1 MKKIGFLFLIFIIL
15 AIGFSFITNPPLFF
29 SNIINT
35 LELWL
40 YKVYPS
46 IFTFYLLSSL
56 LINTKLLNKLI
67 YHLRFIFKFL
77 KFKNEN
83 ALQIFLLS
91 IFVGNPTSASLIC
104 EALNNGSID
113 YQEAKKLLKCSSFI
127 NPFFI
132 ISFLLLFSLKYAM
145 LVLLVH
151 ILSNIIIALFQNAKE
166 EKTIINNFQ
175 LSFSLN
181 NFLKSINNVIYLL
194 LMISGIMVFT
204 NLLKYSLEYV
214 FSSFFAYPLFLRI
227 ILTNMEISLGLA
239 DIINLN
245 FKLFPTLLLSSFIC
259 SFSGISIHLQVL
271 NIIKEEKLP
280 YWDFFRYRV
289 LQAVLSVLLCSIFYY
304 II

>member
-214 FSSFFAYPLFLRI
+214 LSSFFAYPLFLRI